1 MEKKKRKYD
10 IERILFSA
18 VTGRELKNWIL
29 TGESFKTRIRDRV
42 NGFLSRVNIMVD
54 GHLYSEF
61 VVISRKEVVCK
72 EIPPFWPTYKEKCKN
87 LYPIEWG

>member
-1 MEKKKRKYD
+1 MEGKKRKYD

-29 TGESFKTRIRDRV
+29 VDETYKTRIKDRV
-42 NGFLSRVNIMVD
+42 NNFLRRVNIMVD

-61 VVISRKEVVCK
+61 EVINRKEAVCK
-72 EIPPFWPTYKEKCKN
+72 EIPPFWPTYKEKCEN
-87 LYPIEWG
+87 LYSIEWG